1 MVLKTKGQV
10 GMLNF
15 PENYFQGEYRE
26 GFYIAPMM
34 KRVWA
39 AEMEVLAVVSAIC
52 KNYGI
57 RYFADWGTMLG
68 AVRHKGFVPWD
79 DDMDIGML
87 REDYRK
93 FIQIAGQVLPES
105 YKLINLHTEKTFGSY
120 LSRVVN
126 TDKIRL
132 DAEHLEKFHG
142 CPYAVGVDIFPIDY
156 IPRNKEDEELQKQLI
171 LITLS
176 AAQLVPQAEQ
186 NRKELDEMLE
196 QIQELCNVEFTDRKP
211 LDQQLRELTEQL
223 CSLYTA
229 EDADCV
235 TSIMDLVNGWE
246 YRPSKE
252 CYAQSILMPFE
263 TIQVPVPVGYDEVL
277 KVKYG
282 DYMIPVNQSGGHD
295 YPFYEGQEQ
304 QLKEYLKE
312 HGMSGKPFE
321 IDC

>member
-1 MVLKTKGQV
+1 
-10 GMLNF
+10 MLNF

-39 AEMEVLAVVSAIC
+39 AEMETLAVISAIC

-93 FIQIAGQVLPES
+93 FIQVAGKVLPEG

-132 DAEHLEKFHG
+132 DAELNDPPKMVHRSTRTIYIHEKNNWYNF
-142 CPYAVGVDIFPIDY
+142 I
-156 IPRNKEDEELQKQLI
+156 
-171 LITLS
+171 
-176 AAQLVPQAEQ
+176 
-186 NRKELDEMLE
+186 RK
-196 QIQELCNVEFTDRKP
+196 K
-211 LDQQLRELTEQL
+211 
-223 CSLYTA
+223 
-229 EDADCV
+229 
-235 TSIMDLVNGWE
+235 
-246 YRPSKE
+246 
-252 CYAQSILMPFE
+252 
-263 TIQVPVPVGYDEVL
+263 
-277 KVKYG
+277 
-282 DYMIPVNQSGGHD
+282 
-295 YPFYEGQEQ
+295 
-304 QLKEYLKE
+304 
-312 HGMSGKPFE
+312 
-321 IDC
+321 